1 MQKSRRFLPHAAN
14 IEKWHYQTHLAS
26 RNELPKA
33 FLSLTKGEGEK
44 LDGGA
49 TVECVWGGE
58 RAVQAFTIPGN
69 AESVQTNGQRC

>member
-49 TVECVWGGE
+49 TVECVCVGGE
-58 RAVQAFTIPGN
+58 SRTSFYYSRKCGVSAD
-69 AESVQTNGQRC
+69 